1 MAGPVLGAS
10 APLHSLTEASPPQRS
25 ACLIPLPGAAPSAIR
40 NRMRGAGRLPLG
52 VHSLSV
58 RRVQTRNRLLERI
71 ETIEDEAALLQSSL
85 AVMQGHQGELQARLH
100 EQRQRVEAKAAEL
113 QACAA
118 EWSGLLPT
126 NRRSAIDRADR
137 AQRECRAEL
146 TALQG
151 HATYLWNELLDLQRL
166 QAATAAELRGRHAE
180 RLTLCTRLDALQS
193 AVSSARKVVCHA

>member
-1 MAGPVLGAS
+1 MAGPVLGAG
-10 APLHSLTEASPPQRS
+10 APLHTLTEAAQPQRS
-25 ACLIPLPGAAPSAIR
+25 ACLIPLPGAAPAAVP

-58 RRVQTRNRLLERI
+58 RRVQTRTRLLARI
-71 ETIEDEAALLQSSL
+71 ETIEYQAALLQSSL
-85 AVMQGHQGELQARLH
+85 AVMQGHEGGLQARLH
-100 EQRQRVEAKAAEL
+100 EQRQLVEAKAAEL

-118 EWSGLLPT
+118 EWRGLLPT
-126 NRRSAIDRADR
+126 NRRSAIDRAGR

-151 HATYLWNELLDLQRL
+151 YAAYLRAELLELQRL
-166 QAATAAELRGRHAE
+166 QAAKAADLRGQHAE
-180 RLTLCTRLDALQS
+180 RLALCTRLAALQS

>member
-10 APLHSLTEASPPQRS
+10 APLHSLTEASPPQGS

-71 ETIEDEAALLQSSL
+71 ATIEYEAALLQSSI
-85 AVMQGHQGELQARLH
+85 AVMQGHEGELQARLY
-100 EQRQRVEAKAAEL
+100 EQERLVEAKVAEL
-113 QACAA
+113 QACTA
-118 EWSGLLPT
+118 EWRVLLPT
-126 NRRSAIDRADR
+126 NRRATFDRADR

-146 TALQG
+146 AALQG
-151 HATYLWNELLDLQRL
+151 YAEYLRAELLDLQRL

-180 RLTLCTRLDALQS
+180 RLTLCTRLAALQS